1 MRIQIVSP
9 SSSLK
14 RTGNRATSAQWAEL
28 LTELGHEVTNTTT
41 YKPGPVD
48 LLIALHAE
56 RSFRP
61 IEKYRKEHPDGPL
74 IVGLGGTDIYPTV
87 TPTGHRSMEMAD
99 ALIALQDKAVEQV
112 PIAYQGKVHVIIQS
126 AQPAA
131 NPRPKSTR
139 YFDICVVGHLRD
151 VKDPMLAAW
160 ASRDLP
166 NDSTIRIRHAGGI
179 LDSKYESIVSVE
191 RNINPRYD
199 WLGELS
205 GDDTARLISSCHA
218 MILSSH
224 SEGGARVVGEAIVN
238 GTPPLSTHID
248 GIVGL
253 LGEDYPGYFPVGD
266 DHKLA
271 ELMYRLETD
280 TEFRDQLHTVIKEK
294 APRFSRELEKESL
307 DQLVNNVVQRNTQ
320 RNT

>member
-1 MRIQIVSP
+1 MKIQIVSP
-9 SSSLK
+9 TSSLK
-14 RTGNRATSAQWAEL
+14 RTGNRATSTQWAEL
-28 LTELGHEVTNTTT
+28 LTELGHEVTSHST
-41 YKPGPVD
+41 YQPGPAD
-48 LLIALHAE
+48 LILALHAE
-56 RSFRP
+56 RSYRP
-61 IEKYRKEHPDGPL
+61 IEKYRKEHPNGPL

-87 TPTGHRSMEMAD
+87 TPTVLRSMEMAD
-99 ALIALQDKAVEQV
+99 ALITLQDKAVDQV
-112 PIAYQGKVHVIIQS
+112 PIAYRGKVHLIVQS

-131 NPRPKSTR
+131 NPRPKSSR

-166 NDSTIRIRHAGGI
+166 DDSTIRIRHAGGI

-218 MILSSH
+218 MILSSR

-238 GTPPLSTHID
+238 GTPVLSTHID
-248 GIVGL
+248 GVIGL

-271 ELMYRLETD
+271 ELMYRLETG
-280 TEFRDQLHTVIKEK
+280 TEFQNQLHNAIKQK
-294 APRFSRELEKESL
+294 APRFSRDIEKESL
-307 DQLVNNVVQRNTQ
+307 DQLVNNVVERNT
-320 RNT
+320 